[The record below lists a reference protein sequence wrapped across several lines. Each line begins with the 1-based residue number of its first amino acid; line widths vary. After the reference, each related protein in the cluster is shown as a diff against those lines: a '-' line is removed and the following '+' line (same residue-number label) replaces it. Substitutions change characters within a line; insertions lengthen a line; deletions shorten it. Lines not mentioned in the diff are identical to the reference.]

1 MVWNCCIF
9 VGVFFVTI
17 CICDENTSFQNLFFI
32 LGSIFSVIKCVPKLK
47 TFFVSVIDCSIILHG
62 LLLSVIIFLNQVVL
76 RAAIKAFILTIFKP
90 PLQYS

>member
-1 MVWNCCIF
+1 MVYNTRFYYLLLF
-9 VGVFFVTI
+9 VYEMRIHLSKACFI
-17 CICDENTSFQNLFFI
+17 FI
-32 LGSIFSVIKCVPKLK
+32 LGSIFSVIKSVPKLK

-76 RAAIKAFILTIFKP
+76 RAAIKAFIVDHFKP